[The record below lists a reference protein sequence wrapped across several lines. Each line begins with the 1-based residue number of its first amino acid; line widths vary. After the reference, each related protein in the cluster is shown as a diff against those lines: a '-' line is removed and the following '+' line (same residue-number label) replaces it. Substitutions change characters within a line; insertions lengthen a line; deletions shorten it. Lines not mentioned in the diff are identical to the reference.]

1 MRLICNI
8 IIIGILFSF
17 EAGAQNSA
25 EVSLPKVLE
34 NKIFKPVHFNCRIYA
49 VVSSPTDEIEKE
61 FKVSLKGSP
70 HGGDPFS
77 FQSARQQVNVTAD
90 GTWLVVEWTVDGKVL
105 AKGMVAQSSDL
116 VEHRALVLYNPRDD
130 GEQVS
135 LSCSRVED

>member
-1 MRLICNI
+1 MRIVCNV
-8 IIIGILFSF
+8 IIIGLIFGF
-17 EAGAQNSA
+17 NAEAQNSNKG
-25 EVSLPKVLE
+25 SLPKRLE
-34 NKIFKPVHFNCRIYA
+34 NKIFKPVHFDCRTYA
-49 VVSSPTDEIEKE
+49 VVGSPSDEIEKE
-61 FKVSLKGSP
+61 FKVNLKGES

-116 VEHRALVLYNPRDD
+116 VGHRALVLYNPRDD